1 MHQPTNRAR
10 CTRSCVS
17 SLGGTS
23 SLSEPITDRPRF
35 RLPPGVLYTKTWQGK
50 AQVRCYQQLS
60 RFQVWLVLRRRS
72 PRTSLSLLKASAS
85 AGSVKSLS
93 VSSATS
99 SSNWS
104 SNSCGSDSSAFL
116 LCVPLQTLSP
126 WKDDVQR
133 EWAAFFNLNGATDSH
148 MVLTVLGAFI
158 SPHRRRLI
166 P

>member
-10 CTRSCVS
+10 CTKSCVS
-17 SLGGTS
+17 SLGGRS

-35 RLPPGVLYTKTWQGK
+35 RLPPGELYTKTCQRK
-50 AQVRCYQQLS
+50 CACILKPLARPLS
-60 RFQVWLVLRRRS
+60 GEICAL
-72 PRTSLSLLKASAS
+72 PTSLSLLKASAS

-104 SNSCGSDSSAFL
+104 SKSWGSDSSAFL

-126 WKDDVQR
+126 WKDDVQI
-133 EWAAFFNLNGATDSH
+133 EFAEFFNLCGATDSH
-148 MVLTVLGAFI
+148 MVRTVLGAFI
-158 SPHRRRLI
+158 SPQRTRLI
-166 P
+166 L

>member
-17 SLGGTS
+17 SLGGRS

-35 RLPPGVLYTKTWQGK
+35 RLPPGELYTKTCQGRDAGIFFK
-50 AQVRCYQQLS
+50 KPGARQLPGETRAS
-60 RFQVWLVLRRRS
+60 Q
-72 PRTSLSLLKASAS
+72 TSLSLLKASAS

-104 SNSCGSDSSAFL
+104 SNSWGSDSSAFL

-126 WKDDVQR
+126 WEDDVQS
-133 EWAAFFNLNGATDSH
+133 ELAAYFNLCGVTDSH
-148 MVLTVLGAFI
+148 MVRTVLGAFI